1 MTEIQ
6 KFTIDTFFDGRVI
19 IKQSRR
25 GYRFSVDAVL
35 LAASVHPKPKDTI
48 VDLGTGCGII
58 PLILAYHHPET
69 RIFGVE
75 VQKELAV
82 LAQENIATNGMEDRI
97 KIFQLDMKKLSINML
112 PKTVDLVVSNPPYRK
127 AHSGRI
133 NPNQQR
139 ALARHE
145 ISITLADLIHTARNI
160 LRKSGRFM
168 MVYPIDRLADVVA
181 ALRSGNLEPKFI
193 RNIHSYRD
201 TEAKRVLVEAVKDGR
216 PGLKAAPP
224 LYIYEP
230 DNTYTEEV
238 QDMFQSSTVFHQNYR
253 V

>member
-1 MTEIQ
+1 
-6 KFTIDTFFDGRVI
+6 
-19 IKQSRR
+19 
-25 GYRFSVDAVL
+25 

-58 PLILAYHHPET
+58 PLILAYRHPET

-75 VQKELAV
+75 IQKELAV
-82 LAQENIATNGMEDRI
+82 LAQENIAANGMEDRI
-97 KIFQLDMKKLSINML
+97 KIFQMDMKKLSINML
-112 PKTVDLVVSNPPYRK
+112 PKTADLVVSNPPYRK
-127 AHSGRI
+127 AQSGRV

-139 ALARHE
+139 AQARHE
-145 ISITLADLIHTARNI
+145 ISIILVDLIHTVRKV

-168 MVYPIDRLADVVA
+168 MVYPIDRLADVVS

-193 RNIHSYRD
+193 RNIHSYRN
-201 TEAKRVLVEAVKDGR
+201 TEAKLVLVEAVMDGR

-230 DNTYTEEV
+230 DHSYTEEV
-238 QDMFQSSTVFHQNYR
+238 QGMFQSD
-253 V
+253 

>member
-1 MTEIQ
+1 MTHHDRHE
-6 KFTIDTFFDGRVI
+6 KFTIDAFFDGRVI
-19 IKQSRR
+19 IKQSRM
-25 GYRFSVDAVL
+25 GYRFSVDAVV
-35 LAASVHPKPKDTI
+35 LAASVQPKPKDTI

-58 PLILAYHHPET
+58 PLILAHRHPEI

-97 KIFQLDMKKLSINML
+97 TILQMDMKKLSINML
-112 PKTVDLVVSNPPYRK
+112 PKTADLVVSNPPYRK

-139 ALARHE
+139 ARARHE
-145 ISITLADLIHTARNI
+145 IFITLADLIDTVRKI

-181 ALRSGNLEPKFI
+181 TLRSGNLELKFF

-201 TEAKRVLVEAVKDGR
+201 TEAKRVLVEAVLDGR

-230 DNTYTEEV
+230 DHTYTEEV
-238 QDMFQSSTVFHQNYR
+238 QGMFQSS
-253 V
+253 